1 MRVCATQYLPKENY
15 FPATFVLIIEFIANH
30 SYTNTKAMVLMVEA
44 KMALLIPPVN
54 KGLLSIMG
62 KTMVLTTKN
71 ATKVIMLVLRIDF
84 IVIGF

>member
-30 SYTNTKAMVLMVEA
+30 SYTNTKAMVLIVEA